1 MTQTVAMIARALG
14 AEVLGDGSIIV
25 SSLAEPSGAGPNDL
39 ALAMSPKYADSLSQ
53 SAAQAAVV
61 WTDADWQAL
70 GLNAA
75 IVVPRPRLAMAVLT
89 QLMDAPTYAP
99 GIHSTAVIDP
109 TAKLGENVA
118 IGPFCVIGPDTDIG
132 AGTVLMGHVSVARGS
147 VIGQNG
153 VLHPGVRIGAH
164 VKISEHVILQ
174 PNVVIGADG
183 FSFVT
188 ATPSIAEIGRRTLGK
203 TPFKANDDAT
213 QHRIHS
219 LGSVMIGAHVEVG
232 ASATIDA
239 GTIRP
244 TRIGRGTKID
254 NLVQVGHNVVVG
266 EDCLLCAQTAVA
278 GSAIIGDRCI
288 LGGKSGVADNISI
301 GSDCLLGGAA
311 IVLGDIPDGCFMMGY
326 PAKPML
332 IFRAEQRAM
341 RDAARDVGRGN
352 LVSKTND
359 DT

>member
-1 MTQTVAMIARALG
+1 MTQSVSAIAHALG
-14 AEVLGDGSIIV
+14 AQVLGDGDIV
-25 SSLAEPSGAGPNDL
+25 VDSLAEPAAAGPRDL
-39 ALAMSPKYADSLSQ
+39 ALAMSPRYVDQLTASH
-53 SAAQAAVV
+53 AQAAVV
-61 WTDADWQAL
+61 WADADWQAM
-70 GLNAA
+70 GLTAA
-75 IVVPRPRLAMAVLT
+75 IVVPRPRMAMSILT
-89 QLMDAPTYAP
+89 QMMDKPLGGNGMHPSA
-99 GIHSTAVIDP
+99 IIDP
-109 TAKLGENVA
+109 TAQMGDGVM
-118 IGPFCVIGPDTDIG
+118 IGPFCVIGPDTHIG
-132 AGTVLMGHVSVARGS
+132 AGTILADHVSIAAGV
-147 VIGQNG
+147 VIGTSG
-153 VLHPGVRIGAH
+153 VVHPGVRIGRN
-164 VKISEHVILQ
+164 VVIGDHVILH

-188 ATPSIAEIGRRTLGK
+188 SVPSIAETGRRTLGK
-203 TPFKANDDAT
+203 TPFSPIADAT
-213 QHRIHS
+213 QHRIHA
-219 LGSVMIGAHVEVG
+219 LGSVVLGAHVEVG
-232 ASATIDA
+232 ANTTIDA

-278 GSAIIGDRCI
+278 GSAVIGDRCI

-311 IVLGDIPDGCFMMGY
+311 IVLGDTPDGRFMMGY

-332 IFRAEQRAM
+332 TFRAEQRAM
-341 RDAARDVGRGN
+341 RDAAGHK